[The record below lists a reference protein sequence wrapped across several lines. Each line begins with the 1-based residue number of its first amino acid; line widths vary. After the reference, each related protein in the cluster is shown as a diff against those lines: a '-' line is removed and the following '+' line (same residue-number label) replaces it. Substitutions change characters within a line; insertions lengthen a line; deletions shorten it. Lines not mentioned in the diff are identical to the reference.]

1 MTRTIQIVH
10 AIPGRVR
17 LRCSWLR
24 DDRHGAHA
32 LATRVADR
40 DGVIEVRARP
50 YTSSLLVVFD
60 PERLDE
66 GQVVE
71 AVRQHAGDVRV
82 LALGEQPPPPETIP
96 PLSRIAQRTA
106 HMMKEIDA
114 DVRRATSGAADL
126 GTLTTLAMF
135 VGGVYQVFSGQK
147 VEPPHWFTLAWNGV
161 RAFTTFEQEE
171 IDHSEELPPTPG
183 EPSP

>member
-1 MTRTIQIVH
+1 MTRTIQVVH
-10 AIPGRVR
+10 ALPGRVR

-24 DDRHGAHA
+24 DDRRAAHD
-32 LATRVADR
+32 LAARLADH

-50 YTSSLLVVFD
+50 YTSSLVIEFAPD
-60 PERLDE
+60 RLDE
-66 GQVVE
+66 GRVIA
-71 AVRQHAGDVRV
+71 AVRDLAGDARV

-135 VGGVYQVFSGQK
+135 AGGVYQAFGGKK
-147 VEPPHWFTLAWNGV
+147 VEAPHWFTLAWNAV

-183 EPSP
+183 EPAP